1 MTSFVDD
8 EGGSLSG
15 YAAGRPHRRLA
26 LGAVLVR
33 ALLIAALA
41 PFAAR
46 RLPPVQPLVPAYQR
60 ALVQVRHRRRVGT
73 GPLLKAATAL
83 VLAAVTVLASAQP
96 KDRPF
101 GEMLGLG
108 VKFAQGQPLSQLPTL
123 DELRVRWVRDLIVW
137 PDIEP
142 QRGNYVAFS
151 SSFKQRLAYY
161 RDHNIGLVALI
172 TLSNSKVYPATPTDP
187 ALPFNAQAFA
197 NFATTVAKMLKAE
210 GVRFVIEL
218 GNEPHNSSLFKLL
231 GGQWNGKPSSPW
243 LDQYVRMVN
252 AAVTAVKSYDASVRL
267 LSQDD
272 MWVLHYWFL
281 EGGLPAKLDGFSVHP
296 YVPGIP
302 ERAAIAQD
310 TDWVKPFVAVD
321 ADRSFTSAVRRLRE
335 QGLLKL
341 QHTPEMWIT
350 EWGWPVGTDT
360 KQVSEDTLAGYL
372 PRAFILAAMA
382 GVEAMTWFSAQD
394 TVDGPMGLSDN
405 NLRRRESYTSFRVM
419 AQRLGPQKLLRQV
432 AGGGTPTSGPQ
443 GYLFQQLDASS
454 RTLVVWNVDATA
466 RWLPL
471 PSGESGEGAVDALGR
486 TLTPTTLDSGQ
497 RALRFDALPIYV
509 SGAWSD
515 AAISAAVGGIK

>member
-1 MTSFVDD
+1 MLCARPRNGSEVGQEVHRKDAKNAKVAKKALCSF
-8 EGGSLSG
+8 
-15 YAAGRPHRRLA
+15 ARLCA
-26 LGAVLVR
+26 LCVFAVKHLGMALLAVL
-33 ALLIAALA
+33 ATAAL
-41 PFAAR
+41 
-46 RLPPVQPLVPAYQR
+46 
-60 ALVQVRHRRRVGT
+60 
-73 GPLLKAATAL
+73 
-83 VLAAVTVLASAQP
+83 AQP

-101 GEMLGLG
+101 GETLGLG
-108 VKFAQGQPLSQLPTL
+108 VKFAQGQPLSELPTL

-142 QRGNYVAFS
+142 QPGSYVAFS
-151 SSFKQRLAYY
+151 SSLKQRLDYY

-172 TLSNSKVYPATPTDP
+172 TLSNSKSYPATSTD
-187 ALPFNAQAFA
+187 ATRPFNAEAFA
-197 NFATTVAKMLKAE
+197 NFAVQVAKMLKAQ

-218 GNEPHNSSLFKLL
+218 GNEPHNSSMYKLL

-252 AAVTAVKSYDASVRL
+252 AAVTAVKSYDSSVRL

-335 QGLLKL
+335 QGAAKF
-341 QHTPEMWIT
+341 QRAPEMWIT

-360 KQVSEDTLAGYL
+360 KQVSEETLAGYL
-372 PRAFILAAMA
+372 PRAFILAAMS

-405 NLRRRESYTSFRVM
+405 NLKRRQSYTAFRVM
-419 AQRLGPQKLLRQV
+419 AQRLGPQKLLRQITG
-432 AGGGTPTSGPQ
+432 AGALTSGPQ
-443 GYLFQQLDASS
+443 GYLFQQPDASS
-454 RTLVVWNVDATA
+454 RTLVLWNVDATA

-471 PSGESGEGAVDALGR
+471 PSGESGDGAVDALGR
-486 TLTPTTLDSGQ
+486 AVTVSTLGSGQ
-497 RALRFDALPIYV
+497 RALRFDAMPIYV
-509 SGAWSD
+509 PGAWSD
-515 AAISAAVGGIK
+515 AAIGAAVSGIQ